1 MIIPLRQCANGG
13 ARIAADGLLLGCCDS
28 CEILVAS
35 VIEACERRGY
45 YYLRKTGYLY
55 HLTDTSKPLVASTL
69 HWITWTIEDDVY
81 VWRLNS
87 IDCDC
92 QRQIVAEVRG
102 VSVTSIADFD
112 YGFFASEDAC
122 DGLCEDEI
130 AILVAQSIN
139 NGWTI
144 LGAGVLAR
152 RTSAQYSCYRF
163 DLDKIPVSLCIDTGT
178 VYKYVGCTCY
188 TGEVSAN
195 YYALYGF
202 LEYDACRCLDIRELM
217 LAYPAEFGV
226 DDVSFGDDTV
236 YTSDK
241 SQSGGY
247 VYTESCLQHST
258 SYNTWFCDYR
268 NMYVIFD
275 NSCIGMPNDEYE
287 SGGSYIPDYFLMEFD
302 ANGRWLGGDSRPL
315 RYASVINGTLYFD
328 GKIQP
333 FTTSEYNKEIW
344 PHSGQMN
351 WKGLTIRWIARNSN
365 NYMGGGGAYDSYYS
379 QSDAQAELERLN
391 NLPNKYGYNSFEAVT
406 TNGIYFYEPKT
417 SVTPPNFSPTHVEG
431 RVEYNQNT
439 DMWDVYAPHDEFG
452 NDDTV
457 YNLNFAET
465 NKGFIINGQ
474 NGFHDT
480 LDVYGFLDSL
490 SHWTTPPTEQSI
502 IDEYQNVLTRCYDS
516 EQGMESMCPEGAEKT
531 VGGNGAFESIM
542 SIPMHDMSFII
553 IPDESMGGC
562 QSKEWWDAI
571 IGQYEDESENVS
583 ENEP

>member
-69 HWITWTIEDDVY
+69 HWITWTIENDVY

-92 QRQIVAEVRG
+92 QRQVVAEVRG
-102 VSVTSIADFD
+102 VSVTSIADFG

-130 AILVAQSIN
+130 AILVAQAVS

-144 LGAGVLAR
+144 LGAGVLCR

-163 DLDKIPVSLCIDTGT
+163 DFDKIPVSLCIDTGT
-178 VYKYVGCTCY
+178 SIKYVGCTCY
-188 TGEVSAN
+188 IGEIESSN
-195 YYALYGF
+195 YGLWGY

-236 YTSDK
+236 YTYDK
-241 SQSGGY
+241 SQSTGFVETY
-247 VYTESCLQHST
+247 SCLERST
-258 SYNTWFCDYR
+258 SYDTWFCDYR

-275 NSCIGMPNDEYE
+275 NSCIGRPSD
-287 SGGSYIPDYFLMEFD
+287 SGYSYTPDYFLMKFD
-302 ANGRWLGGDSRPL
+302 TNGRWLGGDSYPL
-315 RYASVINGTLYFD
+315 KYEDVTNGTLYFD

-333 FTTSEYNKEIW
+333 FTTSEHNKEVW
-344 PHSGQMN
+344 PHSNLMN

-365 NYMGGGGAYDSYYS
+365 NYMGGDAYASYHS
-379 QSDAQAELERLN
+379 QSDAQTELERLN
-391 NLPNKYGYNSFEAVT
+391 NLPNKYGSNSFEASCNSQT
-406 TNGIYFYEPKT
+406 YFYEPKA
-417 SVTPPNFSPTHVEG
+417 SVTPPNFSGTPVEG
-431 RVEYNQNT
+431 RIEYNNDT
-439 DMWDVYAPHDEFG
+439 DMWDVYAPHMEFG
-452 NDDTV
+452 ADGHGVV
-457 YNLNFAET
+457 YNLNFTMT
-465 NKGFIINGQ
+465 NKGFLVNG
-474 NGFHDT
+474 GGSFSDT
-480 LDVYGFLDSL
+480 LAVYGFTDTIPS
-490 SHWTTPPTEQSI
+490 WTYPPTEQQLITQYEVSMA
-502 IDEYQNVLTRCYDS
+502 RCHS
-516 EQGMESMCPEGAEKT
+516 VEGLPTPCPEGT
-531 VGGNGAFESIM
+531 VKKISFGDSIM
-542 SIPMHDMSFII
+542 EIPLYDMSYKVTS
-553 IPDESMGGC
+553 DESMGGC

-571 IGQYEDESENVS
+571 IGQYEDEPENVS
-583 ENEP
+583 EDEP